1 MREHVANIC
10 TIQVAISYH
19 YDCSMYIANSKPSA
33 KKLQRYVIPN
43 VATKWYEL
51 GVELLDEKEE
61 CNLNIIE
68 SNCGKD
74 VKKSCLEMFR
84 LWLSTNPDASWWQI
98 MEALKSPGVDLSSV
112 AVELEKK
119 LSGS

>member
-1 MREHVANIC
+1 M
-10 TIQVAISYH
+10 
-19 YDCSMYIANSKPSA
+19 
-33 KKLQRYVIPN
+33 IPN

-61 CNLNIIE
+61 CKLDIIE
-68 SNCGKD
+68 SNCGQD

-84 LWLSTNPDASWWQI
+84 LWRSTNPDASWWQI
-98 MEALKSPGVDLSSV
+98 VEALKSPGIDLTSV
-112 AVELEKK
+112 AVELERK